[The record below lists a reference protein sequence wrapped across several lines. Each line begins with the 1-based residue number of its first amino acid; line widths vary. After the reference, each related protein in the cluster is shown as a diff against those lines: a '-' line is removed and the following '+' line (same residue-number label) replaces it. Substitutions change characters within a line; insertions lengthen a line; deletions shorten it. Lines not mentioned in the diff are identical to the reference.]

1 MTKHFEGLQEK
12 QAQYIR
18 ALAMSE
24 QQTNLK
30 NGLDDFN

>member
-24 QQTNLK
+24 QQTKLK
-30 NGLDDFN
+30 NGLDNVN